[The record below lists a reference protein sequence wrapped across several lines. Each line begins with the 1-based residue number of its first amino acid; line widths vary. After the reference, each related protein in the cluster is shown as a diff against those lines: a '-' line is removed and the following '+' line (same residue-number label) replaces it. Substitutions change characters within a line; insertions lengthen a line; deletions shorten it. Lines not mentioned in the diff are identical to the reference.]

1 LAGQNPDKRAA
12 VSRYYGGVKLGTG
25 GLVRAYSSSV
35 QQAIKLVRTRKKVPM
50 TTMLF
55 TVPYRFLTTVKKN
68 LEEADTTITH
78 E

>member
-1 LAGQNPDKRAA
+1 LAGQNPDERAA
-12 VSRYYGGVKLGTG
+12 VSLYYGGVTVGTG